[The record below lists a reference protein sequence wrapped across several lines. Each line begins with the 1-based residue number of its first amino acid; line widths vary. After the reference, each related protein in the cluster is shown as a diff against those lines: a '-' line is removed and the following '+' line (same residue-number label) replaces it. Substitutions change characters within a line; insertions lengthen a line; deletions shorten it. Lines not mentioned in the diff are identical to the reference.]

1 MKMKVIQILSNEDKK
16 ILKLSFFVSI
26 VFSTM
31 MIIPA
36 FIFNWWKWSFFLSVL
51 LGYTASAV
59 CYLKLVYVI
68 FRETA
73 FPSNKSKKAF
83 VLNNLTNM
91 IIYFSFLLFNL
102 LIKWLNIYLCFIGM
116 MIIKIII
123 YILYGRKPKVGEKKE

>member
-1 MKMKVIQILSNEDKK
+1 MKVIQILSNEDKK

-26 VFSTM
+26 VCSII
-31 MIIPA
+31 MIIPV
-36 FIFNWWKWSFFLSVL
+36 FIFYWWKWSYFLSVL
-51 LGYTASAV
+51 LGYIASAV
-59 CYLKLVYVI
+59 CYLKLVYII

-102 LIKWLNIYLCFIGM
+102 LIEWLNIYLCFIGM

-123 YILYGRKPKVGEKKE
+123 YIVYGRKPKVGEKKE

>member
-1 MKMKVIQILSNEDKK
+1 M
-16 ILKLSFFVSI
+16 SI
-26 VFSTM
+26 
-31 MIIPA
+31 
-36 FIFNWWKWSFFLSVL
+36 L
-51 LGYTASAV
+51 LGYISSVV